1 MQIINEQ
8 EKQARLEE
16 KEKSERK
23 RKYRN
28 VRRKT
33 ESLINENF

>member
-1 MQIINEQ
+1 MQFINEQ

-16 KEKSERK
+16 TEKSERK

-28 VRRKT
+28 VTRKT